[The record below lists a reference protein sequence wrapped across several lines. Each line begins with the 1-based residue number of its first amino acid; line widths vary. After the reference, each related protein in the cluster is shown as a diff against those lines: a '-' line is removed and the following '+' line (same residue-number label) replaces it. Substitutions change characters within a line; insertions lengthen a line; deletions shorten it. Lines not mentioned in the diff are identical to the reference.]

1 MIGWMRLRFSEHD
14 EDAYWATK
22 EQLLAEIDDSM
33 HADGGDPHDIAETV
47 SSIALLLDW
56 RWTYSSGQLDDWH
69 LGDVDEFLLDWAPR
83 KYSASPEDGA
93 ELCTA
98 VADFFLHMGARDRL
112 TGGPDR
118 AAALIGRA
126 ITLGPAVAE
135 AMGDPS
141 RFGLAKSMLS
151 TPLTGADGGPLA
163 DLAGLLERDDLD
175 DDQFQ
180 ALLQERMDAFNALP
194 KEQRTAITDG
204 ALGHQPPQR
213 FSIPVVAIAPGTEEV
228 ERSIAASRLITMVD
242 ALVDHIGPKGIA
254 VTSAGNLRL
263 ADAKMLVDLLGTDDE
278 FAPHLPW
285 NDGPEPVRTSTD
297 LRQLTLVFDAAEAA
311 GAFDRLK
318 TKVKVDSDWF
328 ELSTIERAQ
337 EIIDG
342 VMDLRPLSDAA
353 RWQPLYEIT
362 ALIEDGIPHWLAMA
376 LPEGIQIRVEP
387 IVDEAI
393 DLVGSEFQHGGPLFS
408 GPEFITWYVTEQVS
422 AVFALLE
429 FAGIVEWH
437 GSVETTDDRGRSF
450 RSGGWFRLTQLGRF
464 TMVDRIRIAGYDFP
478 TLDDLL
484 EASAEDV
491 VNALLATPIDADDL
505 LRRWRPD
512 ESTKDRAAALAEFA
526 MGAELPEQRLLT
538 MELLAALEPLGE
550 VAPVVRQMLDSPLSG
565 HAAMF
570 LLANALATPDDL
582 SAFIDIGPMVDL
594 LSTLLDEP
602 NTLADLFLTS
612 YANVDGDLLEDL
624 WRHDQ
629 PETIEILDTLGAHL
643 SDRKLAK
650 AARKAALKHRSWMA
664 NRHR

>member
-1 MIGWMRLRFSEHD
+1 MRLRFGEHD
-14 EDAYWATK
+14 EDGYQATK

-33 HADGGDPHDIAETV
+33 RTDGADPGDIADVV

-69 LGDVDEFLLDWAPR
+69 LEDVDEFLVDWAPR

-112 TGGPDR
+112 AGGPDR

-126 ITLGPAVAE
+126 MSLGPAVVE

-151 TPLTGADGGPLA
+151 TPLTGADGDPLV
-163 DLAGLLERDDLD
+163 DLAGMLERDDLD
-175 DDQFQ
+175 DQQLQ

-194 KEQRTAITDG
+194 KDRRTALTDG
-204 ALGHQPPQR
+204 ASGRRPPKR
-213 FSIPVVAIAPGTEEV
+213 INLPVVAIVPSTEEV

-242 ALVDHIGPKGIA
+242 AMIDHIGPKGIA

-263 ADAKMLVDLLGTDDE
+263 ADAKMLVGLLGTDDE
-278 FAPHLPW
+278 FEPHLPW

-311 GAFDRLK
+311 GAFERLK
-318 TKVKVDSDWF
+318 TKVKVDPDWF
-328 ELSTIERAQ
+328 ELSTVERAQ

-342 VMDLRPLSDAA
+342 VIDLRPLSDAA
-353 RWQPLYEIT
+353 HWQPLYEIT
-362 ALIEDGIPHWLAMA
+362 ALIEDGIPHWLALA
-376 LPEGIQIRVEP
+376 LPEGIEIEVEP
-387 IVDEAI
+387 IVEQAI
-393 DLVGSEFQHGGPLFS
+393 DLVGSEFRHSGTLFS
-408 GPEFITWYVTEQVS
+408 GPEFTTRYVTAQVS

-437 GSVETTDDRGRSF
+437 HSVETTDGHGRSV
-450 RSGGWFRLTQLGRF
+450 RTGGSFRLTPLGRF
-464 TMVDRIRIAGYDFP
+464 TMVDHIRIAGYDFP
-478 TLDDLL
+478 TLDHLDAAGAADL
-484 EASAEDV
+484 
-491 VNALLATPIDADDL
+491 VNALLTTVTDADEL

-512 ESTKDRAAALAEFA
+512 ESTHDRATALAEYA
-526 MGAELPEQRLLT
+526 MDAELPEQRLVT
-538 MELLAALEPLGE
+538 MELLAALEPSSD

-570 LLANALATPDDL
+570 LVGNDLAAPDEL
-582 SAFIDIGPMVDL
+582 GAFLDVGPMVDM

-602 NTLADLFLTS
+602 DTLAALFLTS
-612 YANVDGDLLEDL
+612 YDAIDGDFLEDL

-643 SDRKLAK
+643 PDRKLAK

>member
-1 MIGWMRLRFSEHD
+1 MRLQFGERD
-14 EDAYWATK
+14 EDEYWATK
-22 EQLLAEIDDSM
+22 EQLLAEIDGAM
-33 HADGGDPHDIAETV
+33 RADRGDAHDIAETV

-56 RWTYSSGQLDDWH
+56 RWNYSSGQLDDWH

-83 KYSASPEDGA
+83 KYSASPEAGA

-98 VADFFLHMGARDRL
+98 VAEFFLHMGARDRL
-112 TGGPDR
+112 SGGPDR

-126 ITLGPAVAE
+126 MSLGPSVAQ

-151 TPLTGADGGPLA
+151 TPLAGADGDPLA
-163 DLAGLLERDDLD
+163 DLAAVLERDDLD
-175 DDQFQ
+175 DDQLQ
-180 ALLQERMDAFNALP
+180 ALFQERMDAFNALP

-204 ALGHQPPQR
+204 ALGRPPKR
-213 FSIPVVAIAPGTEEV
+213 MRIPVVAIVPSTEEV
-228 ERSIAASRLITMVD
+228 EGSIAASRLITMVD
-242 ALVDHIGPKGIA
+242 AIVDHIGPKGIA

-318 TKVKVDSDWF
+318 TKVKVDPDWF

-342 VMDLRPLSDAA
+342 LIDLRPLSDAA
-353 RWQPLYEIT
+353 HWQPLYEIT
-362 ALIEDGIPHWLAMA
+362 ALIEDGIPHWLALA
-376 LPEGIQIRVEP
+376 LPEGIEIQVEP
-387 IVDEAI
+387 IVDQAI
-393 DLVGSEFQHGGPLFS
+393 DLVGSEIVHSGPLFS
-408 GPEFITWYVTEQVS
+408 GPEFTTWYVTEQVS

-437 GSVETTDDRGRSF
+437 DSAETTNDRGRSF
-450 RSGGWFRLTQLGRF
+450 RAGGWFRLTPLGRY
-464 TMVDRIRIAGYDFP
+464 TMVDHIRIAGYDFA
-478 TLDDLL
+478 TLDDLH
-484 EASAEDV
+484 EASVEDI
-491 VNALLATPIDADDL
+491 VNVLLTTPTDADDL
-505 LRRWRPD
+505 LRRWRSD
-512 ESTKDRAAALAEFA
+512 ESTQDRAAALAEFA
-526 MGAELPEQRLLT
+526 MDAELPEQRLLT

-570 LLANALATPDDL
+570 LLANELATPDDL
-582 SAFIDIGPMVDL
+582 GAFVAIGPLVDL

-602 NTLADLFLTS
+602 ETLAALFLTS
-612 YANVDGDLLEDL
+612 YDAVDGDLLEEL

-643 SDRKLAK
+643 PDRKLAK

>member
-1 MIGWMRLRFSEHD
+1 MRLQFGEHD
-14 EDAYWATK
+14 ENAYWATK
-22 EQLLAEIDDSM
+22 EQLLAEIDRAMRS
-33 HADGGDPHDIAETV
+33 DGGDSHGIAETV

-56 RWTYSSGQLDDWH
+56 RWNYSSGQLDDWH
-69 LGDVDEFLLDWAPR
+69 LGDVDEFLLDWVPR
-83 KYSASPEDGA
+83 KYSASPEAGA
-93 ELCTA
+93 VLCTA
-98 VADFFLHMGARDRL
+98 VADFFLHMGTRDRL

-126 ITLGPAVAE
+126 MTLGPAVVE

-151 TPLTGADGGPLA
+151 TPLTAADGDPLA
-163 DLAGLLERDDLD
+163 DLAGMLERDDLD
-175 DDQFQ
+175 DDQLQ
-180 ALLQERMDAFNALP
+180 AFLQERMDAFNALP

-204 ALGHQPPQR
+204 TLGRPPKR
-213 FSIPVVAIAPGTEEV
+213 ISIPVVAIAPSTEEV

-242 ALVDHIGPKGIA
+242 AIVDHIGPKGIA

-318 TKVKVDSDWF
+318 TKVKVDPDWF

-342 VMDLRPLSDAA
+342 VIDLQPLSDAA
-353 RWQPLYEIT
+353 HWKPLYEIT
-362 ALIEDGIPHWLAMA
+362 ALLEDGIPHWLALA
-376 LPEGIQIRVEP
+376 LPEGIEIQVEP
-387 IVDEAI
+387 IVDQAI
-393 DLVGSEFQHGGPLFS
+393 DLVGSEFGHSGALFS
-408 GPEFITWYVTEQVS
+408 GPEFTTWYVTEQVS

-437 GSVETTDDRGRSF
+437 DSVEATDVRGRSF
-450 RSGGWFRLTQLGRF
+450 RTGGWFRLTPLGRH
-464 TMVDRIRIAGYDFP
+464 TMVDHIRVAGYDFP
-478 TLDDLL
+478 TLDDLH
-484 EASAEDV
+484 EASVDDL
-491 VNALLATPIDADDL
+491 VNVLLTTPTDADDL

-512 ESTKDRAAALAEFA
+512 ESTQDRAAALAEFA
-526 MGAELPEQRLLT
+526 MDAESPEQRLLT

-570 LLANALATPDDL
+570 LLGNELATPDEL
-582 SAFIDIGPMVDL
+582 GAFVAIGPLVDL

-602 NTLADLFLTS
+602 DMLADLFLTS
-612 YANVDGDLLEDL
+612 YDAVDGDLLEEL

-643 SDRKLAK
+643 PDRKLAK
-650 AARKAALKHRSWMA
+650 VARKAALKHRSWMA